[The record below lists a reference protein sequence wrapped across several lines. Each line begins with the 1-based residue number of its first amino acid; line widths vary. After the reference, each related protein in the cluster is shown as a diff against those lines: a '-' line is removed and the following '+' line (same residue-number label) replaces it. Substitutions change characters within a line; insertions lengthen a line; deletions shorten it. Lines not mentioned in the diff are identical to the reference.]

1 MASGNIIV
9 VEPTDDYK
17 RIHKSII
24 KNKNIDCLT
33 LGIYTKITV
42 LGAEWQLNIKGL
54 SSALNLSDA
63 KIRKSI
69 GILEKEGYIVREP
82 IRGEKGQMQGWN
94 YFVYPKP
101 IAEQDRSKAGYPKIA
116 FGETQVAAENET
128 DCDRLP
134 QKPTTRLTDNTE
146 SVEDYNN
153 RPNITIDLNNNKT
166 NKDKKEIKE
175 KSDVDLSFVADDFLP
190 IVQDWLAYKKEKK
203 QTYKQRGAKMFY
215 SQLLNLSNND
225 AEVARLII
233 EQSMANNWAGIFALR
248 NNHNANQFKSIN
260 QCQKDDSVTIGGQT
274 YK

>member
-1 MASGNIIV
+1 MATGNIIV
-9 VEPTDDYK
+9 IEPEDGFK

-24 KNKNIDCLT
+24 RNKNIDCLT

-42 LGAEWQLNIKGL
+42 LGAEWQLNVKGL
-54 SSALNLSDA
+54 SSALYLSDT
-63 KIRKSI
+63 KIRKSL
-69 GILEKEGYIVREP
+69 GILEKEGYIVRKP
-82 IRGEKGQMQGWN
+82 IRGDKGQMQGWD
-94 YFVYPKP
+94 YIVFPTP
-101 IAEQDRSKAGYPKIA
+101 IDEKERSKAGYPKIP
-116 FGETQVAAENET
+116 FDEQEQFVAENET
-128 DCDRLP
+128 NRLP

-146 SVEDYNN
+146 SGEDYNN

-175 KSDVDLSFVADDFLP
+175 KSDVDLSFVSDDFLP

-215 SQLLNLSNND
+215 SQLVNLSNND
-225 AEVARLII
+225 SEVARLII

-248 NNHNANQFKSIN
+248 NNHNANKFKQNN

>member
-24 KNKNIDCLT
+24 RNKNIDCLT

-94 YFVYPKP
+94 YFVYPIP

-128 DCDRLP
+128 DFDRLT
-134 QKPTTRLTDNTE
+134 QKPTTRLTDMSE
-146 SVEDYNN
+146 SGEDYNN
-153 RPNITIDLNNNKT
+153 RPNEYIDLTKNT
-166 NKDKKEIKE
+166 KE
-175 KSDVDLSFVADDFLP
+175 KEDKSSQKKKFKKPTIEEIQAYVSEKGYHIDAESFFSFYESKGWKVGKTPMTSWKSACVTWERKYLEQHP
-190 IVQDWLAYKKEKK
+190 NAKTK
-203 QTYKQRGAKMFY
+203 QTH
-215 SQLLNLSNND
+215 
-225 AEVARLII
+225 
-233 EQSMANNWAGIFALR
+233 
-248 NNHNANQFKSIN
+248 HNANNDEMVIN
-260 QCQKDDSVTIGGQT
+260 GQI

>member
-1 MASGNIIV
+1 MATGNIIV

-24 KNKNIDCLT
+24 RNKNIDCLT

-94 YFVYPKP
+94 YFVYPIP
-101 IAEQDRSKAGYPKIA
+101 IDEHDRSKAGYPKIQFDEHA
-116 FGETQVAAENET
+116 QVAAEKET
-128 DCDRLP
+128 DIDRLT

-146 SVEDYNN
+146 SGEDNNN
-153 RPNITIDLNNNKT
+153 RLNITIDLNNNKT
-166 NKDKKEIKE
+166 NKDKKENIIKE
-175 KSDVDLSFVADDFLP
+175 KRFKKPTVEEVQSYIDEKQYHFDAESF
-190 IVQDWLAYKKEKK
+190 IAYYESNGWKVGKSSMKNWKMACVTWEHTYLQRHPNASQFK
-203 QTYKQRGAKMFY
+203 QT
-215 SQLLNLSNND
+215 
-225 AEVARLII
+225 
-233 EQSMANNWAGIFALR
+233 
-248 NNHNANQFKSIN
+248 N